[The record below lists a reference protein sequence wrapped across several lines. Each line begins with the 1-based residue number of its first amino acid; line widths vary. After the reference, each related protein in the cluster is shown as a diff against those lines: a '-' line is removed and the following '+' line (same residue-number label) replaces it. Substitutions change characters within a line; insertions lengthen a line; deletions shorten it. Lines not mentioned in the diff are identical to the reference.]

1 LVPASTTPVPIT
13 GNESIV
19 WDQSAQ
25 DAAQLARY
33 QYIAYIDDVPAD
45 PVSASCG
52 AGTINGI
59 FTCRIKLPK
68 IQPGRHRL
76 QLAVEET
83 DNQKRRSPRSNAI
96 LLDVAAP
103 KTP

>member
-1 LVPASTTPVPIT
+1 VPASSTPVPIT
-13 GNESIV
+13 GSESIV
-19 WDQSAQ
+19 WDQSAL

-33 QYIAYIDDVPAD
+33 QYIAYVDDVPAD
-45 PVSASCG
+45 PVSASCD

>member
-1 LVPASTTPVPIT
+1 MPATTTPVPIT
-13 GNESIV
+13 GSESIV
-19 WDQSAQ
+19 WDQAAL
-25 DAAQLARY
+25 DAAQLTHY
-33 QYIAYIDDVPAD
+33 HYIAYVDDVPTD

-52 AGTINGI
+52 PGTVSGI
-59 FTCRIKLPK
+59 FTCRIKIPK

-96 LLDVAAP
+96 LLDVAEP
-103 KTP
+103 KTR

>member
-1 LVPASTTPVPIT
+1 MTASITPIQVT
-13 GNESIV
+13 GTESIV
-19 WDQSAQ
+19 WDQTAR

-33 QYIAYIDDVPAD
+33 RYIVYIDDVPAA

-52 AGTINGI
+52 AGSVNGI
-59 FTCRIKLPK
+59 FSCRTKLPK

-76 QLAVEET
+76 QLAVEDT
-83 DNQKRRSPRSNAI
+83 DNQKRRGPRSNVM
-96 LLDVAAP
+96 LLDVAVP

>member
-1 LVPASTTPVPIT
+1 MPASTTPVPVT

-19 WDQSAQ
+19 WDQAAQ
-25 DAAQLARY
+25 DAARLARY
-33 QYIAYIDDVPAD
+33 QYIAYVDDVPAD

-52 AGTINGI
+52 AGAVNGI
-59 FTCRIKLPK
+59 FSCRIKLPK

-83 DNQKRRSPRSNAI
+83 DNQKRRSPRSSAI
-96 LLDVAAP
+96 LLDVAAQ

>member
-1 LVPASTTPVPIT
+1 MPASAAPVSIT

-19 WDQSAQ
+19 WDQAALN
-25 DAAQLARY
+25 AAQLAHY
-33 QYIAYIDDVPAD
+33 QYIAYVDDVPVD

-52 AGTINGI
+52 PGTITGI
-59 FTCRIKLPK
+59 FTCKIKIPK

-103 KTP
+103 NTP

>member
-1 LVPASTTPVPIT
+1 MPTSNTPVQVMGT
-13 GNESIV
+13 ESIV

-33 QYIAYIDDVPAD
+33 QYIVYIDDVPAD
-45 PVSASCG
+45 PVSAGCG
-52 AGTINGI
+52 AGSVNGI
-59 FTCRIKLPK
+59 FSCRIKLPK

-83 DNQKRRSPRSNAI
+83 DNQKRRSPRSNTI